1 MQMIDVLKR
10 LAELD
15 AVNPNVDTGLR
26 IVQPQKTVSVAIK
39 ENAQVEECGMMTPPT
54 MERPSTPAS
63 INMTAGSGD
72 ELSNMIRA
80 IATLA
85 GTAQGGDEVV
95 TGAPSQS
102 DSMRSVLDKLNPMGD
117 DQPEEGLIGRGVG
130 GMAGGALGSTA
141 GKALGTMAGGPIG
154 GAIGGVAGDLIG
166 TSIGAEMGDDDDE
179 KNETYDNTPNDP
191 TDTNEFDAEQHA
203 HHENPPGAAKGRGN
217 NNNPR
222 ANTMEEIEQS
232 LFAEYEKFINE
243 N

>member
-1 MQMIDVLKR
+1 MIDVLKR

-130 GMAGGALGSTA
+130 GVAGGALGSTA
-141 GKALGTMAGGPIG
+141 GKALGTMAGGPVGGMVG
-154 GAIGGVAGDLIG
+154 GALGDIAG
-166 TSIGAEMGDDDDE
+166 TSIGAAMGDDDDE
-179 KNETYDNTPNDP
+179 KNEAYDNTPNDP
-191 TDTNEFDAEQHA
+191 TDTNEFDAVQHA

-222 ANTMEEIEQS
+222 ANTMEEIQQN